1 MKKEQ
6 VTIFNLEDAFKA
18 LDEIAVP
25 KAPKGIKANK
35 TDLTESFKDFNR
47 SRTDLLMEE
56 YYDLADSADLEE
68 AKADREAEVAKAKL
82 AKIEKIVDLEASSE
96 EDILPSYVGKMIIQC
111 PQCMTLFYKEEA
123 DIVKSETDEE
133 TVNVA
138 EICQHCGNET
148 GYTLIGKVEGVQEE
162 ELMPED
168 NIEDEAQLEEPVAED
183 ELSLEPVEE
192 VDETSGENVENA
204 ANEEELELAPIEDEE
219 ETEEKV
225 ESLQTETSEILT
237 EDHTVEAVIE
247 KETDQLCSVFGF
259 DKQMFVGTKEECQ
272 EYIKKHENSP
282 AAKAHGGLKLVD
294 NAKVLVKE
302 AVYKELQAKLDAHNE
317 YIKFLQEEIDKE
329 EKALEAAKNDFIK
342 EAIQRRLDA
351 LKADLEAALPEE
363 VKNEVVQEEAPIEEV
378 EIESVDTEA
387 PVEIADESN
396 PVAEEAPVEEKEEAK
411 LEEPV
416 KESLEESANPEKL
429 NEDKIKDLSGEEFDE
444 LMGFL
449 ATQKTESVEEPID
462 EETEQ
467 LEEVLASTEESF
479 EELEDLDEKCFAK
492 RLGEALNRK
501 EKTVK
506 AVKVMSCN
514 LNEDNKLIIECKV
527 KLLNNDVTNVKYIC
541 EDFVKY
547 NDQKL
552 IKGFTEGFI
561 NKEFICNYS
570 FKNKTL
576 ITESIKHS
584 K

>member
-35 TDLTESFKDFNR
+35 TDLTESFKDFNK

-82 AKIEKIVDLEASSE
+82 AKIEKIVDLEANSE

-138 EICQHCGNET
+138 EVCQHCGNDT

-162 ELMPED
+162 ELMSED
-168 NIEDEAQLEEPVAED
+168 NIEDEAQLEEPVADD

-192 VDETSGENVENA
+192 VDEDETSGENVENA
-204 ANEEELELAPIEDEE
+204 TEEEELELAPIEDEE

-225 ESLQTETSEILT
+225 ESLQTEASEILN
-237 EDHTVEAVIE
+237 EEV
-247 KETDQLCSVFGF
+247 
-259 DKQMFVGTKEECQ
+259 DK
-272 EYIKKHENSP
+272 
-282 AAKAHGGLKLVD
+282 D
-294 NAKVLVKE
+294 
-302 AVYKELQAKLDAHNE
+302 LQDKLDAHNA
-317 YIKFLQEEIDKE
+317 YIEFLQCEIEKE
-329 EKALEAAKNDFIK
+329 EKALEEAKNEFIK
-342 EAIQRRLDA
+342 EAIQRRLDS
-351 LKADLEAALPEE
+351 LYADLDKALPEE
-363 VKNEVVQEEAPIEEV
+363 IKN
-378 EIESVDTEA
+378 T
-387 PVEIADESN
+387 
-396 PVAEEAPVEEKEEAK
+396 VAAEEEAPVEEAEIENVDADETVEETVEEVVEETVEEPVEAKEDEAK
-411 LEEPV
+411 LEEPVEPV
-416 KESLEESANPEKL
+416 KESLEESVDTEQL
-429 NEDKIKDLSGEEFDE
+429 NEDKIKELSGKEFDE

-449 ATQKTESVEEPID
+449 VAQKIESVEEPV
-462 EETEQ
+462 EEEPEQ
-467 LEEVLASTEESF
+467 LEEVLAPTEESF
-479 EELEDLDEKCFAK
+479 EDLDDIDEKCFAK

-506 AVKVMSCN
+506 AVKVESCS
-514 LNEDNKLIIECKV
+514 LAPDNRLIIECKV
-527 KLLNNDVTNVKYIC
+527 KLLNNDVTNIKYIC

-547 NDQKL
+547 EGQKL

-561 NKEFICNYS
+561 NKEFICNYN

-576 ITESIKHS
+576 ITESIRHS

>member
-25 KAPKGIKANK
+25 KALKGIKANK
-35 TDLTESFKDFNR
+35 TDLIESFKDFNR

-82 AKIEKIVDLEASSE
+82 AKIEKIVDLEANSE

-138 EICQHCGNET
+138 EICQHCGNDT
-148 GYTLIGKVEGVQEE
+148 GYTLIGKVEGVQED
-162 ELMPED
+162 ELMPEE
-168 NIEDEAQLEEPVAED
+168 NVEDEAQMEEPVADD
-183 ELSLEPVEE
+183 ELSLEPVDE
-192 VDETSGENVENA
+192 VEETSGENIENVA
-204 ANEEELELAPIEDEE
+204 DEEELELAPIEEEE

-225 ESLQTETSEILT
+225 ESLQTETSEILN
-237 EDHTVEAVIE
+237 EEV
-247 KETDQLCSVFGF
+247 
-259 DKQMFVGTKEECQ
+259 DK
-272 EYIKKHENSP
+272 
-282 AAKAHGGLKLVD
+282 D
-294 NAKVLVKE
+294 
-302 AVYKELQAKLDAHNE
+302 LQAKLDAHNA
-317 YIKFLQEEIDKE
+317 YIKFLQEEIEKE
-329 EKALEAAKNDFIK
+329 EKALEEAKNEFIK

-351 LKADLEAALPEE
+351 LYADLDQALPEE
-363 VKNEVVQEEAPIEEV
+363 IKETVAAEEEAPAE
-378 EIESVDTEA
+378 EIEIENVAAEA
-387 PVEIADESN
+387 PVEITDESN
-396 PVAEEAPVEEKEEAK
+396 PVETAEPVEVKEEEAK
-411 LEEPV
+411 SEEPV
-416 KESLEESANPEKL
+416 KESLEESINPEKL
-429 NEDKIKDLSGEEFDE
+429 NEDKIKDLSGDEFDE

-449 ATQKTESVEEPID
+449 ANQKTESVEEHI
-462 EETEQ
+462 EEEPEQ
-467 LEEVLASTEESF
+467 LEEVIAPTKESF

-501 EKTVK
+501 ERTVK
-506 AVKVMSCN
+506 AVKVESCS
-514 LNEDNKLIIECKV
+514 LAPDNKLIIECKV
-527 KLLNNDVTNVKYIC
+527 KLLNNDIADIKYIC

-561 NKEFICNYS
+561 NKEFICNYN

-576 ITESIKHS
+576 ITESIRHS